1 VRRAYVFRLRPTAR
15 QHVALAECV
24 DAHRELYN
32 AALQERSDAWSHAS
46 KTRIRYGDQ
55 SAQLT
60 EMRAMRPDQAMWS
73 FSSQQATLRRL
84 NKAFA
89 GFFRRVKTAK
99 AGVKPGYPRFK
110 GKARFD
116 SVEWPKN
123 GDGARW
129 LPEQRR
135 VYLQGIGQVK
145 VHLHREVAGRVKTIQ
160 IKRQGRRWM
169 LVLSCDDVPTN
180 PFPVTG
186 DQAGIDVGIIS
197 SATTSDGAHVDNPRW
212 ARAASDRL
220 AAAQQRLQRA
230 RRGGRNRAAK
240 RETVAARYRKI
251 ADQRKDFH
259 HKQARELA
267 TRYDLI
273 VVEDLKIA
281 NMLRRAKPV
290 ADPANPGHYL
300 PNGAR
305 AKSGLNRSISDA
317 GWGQFISILRAKAEE
332 AGRAWIEVD
341 PRHTSDRCE
350 ACGHVARE
358 NRVTQAEFAC
368 QGCGHT
374 APADEHAA
382 RNILRAGL
390 AHHARAA

>member
-1 VRRAYVFRLRPTAR
+1 VFRLRPTAG
-15 QHVALAECV
+15 QHVALAACV

-32 AALQERSDAWSHAS
+32 AALEERRDAWSHAS

-60 EMRAMRPDQAMWS
+60 QMRAVRPDQAVWS

-89 GFFRRVKTAK
+89 GFFGRVK
-99 AGVKPGYPRFK
+99 AGQTPGYPRFK

-116 SVEWPKN
+116 SVEWPKD

-129 LPEQRR
+129 VPEQRR

-145 VHLHREVAGRVKTIQ
+145 ADLHRQVAGRVKTIQ

-180 PFPVTG
+180 PLPVTG
-186 DQAGIDVGIIS
+186 RQAGIDVGLVS
-197 SATTSDGAHVDNPRW
+197 FATTSDGQHVDNPRW
-212 ARAASDRL
+212 VRASADRL
-220 AAAQQRLQRA
+220 ATAQQRLTRA
-230 RRGGRNRAAK
+230 KTRSNNRDLR
-240 RETVAARYRKI
+240 RETVAARHRKI
-251 ADQRKDFH
+251 ANQRKDFH

-267 TRYDLI
+267 ARYDLI

-290 ADPANPGHYL
+290 ADPANPGQYL

-317 GWGQFISILRAKAEE
+317 GWGQFVSILRAKAEE

-341 PRHTSDRCE
+341 PRHTSDGCE
-350 ACGHVARE
+350 RCGHTARE

-368 QGCGHT
+368 QRCAHR

-390 AHHARAA
+390 AHHA

>member
-1 VRRAYVFRLRPTAR
+1 MRRAYAFRLRPTAR
-15 QHVALAECV
+15 QHVALAACV

-32 AALQERSDAWSHAS
+32 AALQERRDAWSHAS
-46 KTRIRYGDQ
+46 KTRISYGDQ

-60 EMRAMRPDQAMWS
+60 QMRAVRPDQAVWS

-89 GFFRRVKTAK
+89 GFFRRVKTPK
-99 AGVKPGYPRFK
+99 GGVKLGYPRFK
-110 GKARFD
+110 GTVRFG
-116 SVEWPKN
+116 SVEWPKD

-145 VHLHREVAGRVKTIQ
+145 VHLHRKVAGRVKTIQ

-180 PFPVTG
+180 PLPVTG
-186 DQAGIDVGIIS
+186 RQVGVDVGIVS
-197 SATTSDGAHVDNPRW
+197 FATTSDGQHIENPRW
-212 ARAASDRL
+212 ARAGAARL

-230 RRGGRNRAAK
+230 RPGGKNRAAK
-240 RETVAARYRKI
+240 RQTVAARHRKI
-251 ADQRKDFH
+251 ANQRKDFH
-259 HKQARELA
+259 HKYARELA
-267 TRYDLI
+267 ARYDLI
-273 VVEDLKIA
+273 VVEDLTIA

-317 GWGQFISILRAKAEE
+317 GWGQFVSILRAKAEE
-332 AGRAWIEVD
+332 AGRAWIEVN

-350 ACGHVARE
+350 ACGHAARE

-368 QGCGHT
+368 RGCGHT

-390 AHHARAA
+390 APHARAA

>member
-1 VRRAYVFRLRPTAR
+1 MFRLRPTAR
-15 QHVALAECV
+15 QHVALAACV

-32 AALQERSDAWSHAS
+32 AALQERRDAWSHAS
-46 KTRIRYGDQ
+46 RTRIRYGDQ

-60 EMRAMRPDQAMWS
+60 QMRAARPDQAAWS

-89 GFFRRVKTAK
+89 GFFGRVKFGQT
-99 AGVKPGYPRFK
+99 PGYPRFK

-116 SVEWPKN
+116 SVEWPKD

-145 VHLHREVAGRVKTIQ
+145 VNLHREVAGRVKTIQ

-169 LVLSCDDVPTN
+169 LVLSCDDVPPN
-180 PFPVTG
+180 PLPVTG
-186 DQAGIDVGIIS
+186 RQAGIDVGIVNF
-197 SATTSDGAHVDNPRW
+197 ATTSDGQHVDNPRW
-212 ARAASDRL
+212 AHASAARL
-220 AAAQQRLQRA
+220 AAAQQRLARA
-230 RRGGRNRAAK
+230 KLRSINRDLRRQ
-240 RETVAARYRKI
+240 TVAARHRKI
-251 ADQRKDFH
+251 ANQRRDFH

-267 TRYDLI
+267 VRNDLI

-317 GWGQFISILRAKAEE
+317 GWGQFVSILRAKAEE

-341 PRHTSDRCE
+341 PRHTSDGCE
-350 ACGHVARE
+350 RCGHTARA
-358 NRVTQAEFAC
+358 NRITQAEFAC
-368 QGCGHT
+368 QRCAHR

-390 AHHARAA
+390 AHHAQAA

>member
-1 VRRAYVFRLRPTAR
+1 MRRAYVFRLRPTAR
-15 QHVALAECV
+15 QHVALAACV

-32 AALQERSDAWSHAS
+32 AALQERRDGWSHPS
-46 KTRIRYGDQ
+46 KSRISYGDQ

-60 EMRAMRPDQAMWS
+60 AMRALRPDQAVWS

-89 GFFRRVKTAK
+89 GFFRRVKAGQTA
-99 AGVKPGYPRFK
+99 GYPRFK

-116 SVEWPKN
+116 SVEWPKD

-129 LPEQRR
+129 LPEHRR

-145 VHLHREVAGRVKTIQ
+145 VNVHREVAGRVKTIQ

-169 LVLSCDDVPTN
+169 LVLSCDDVSTN
-180 PFPVTG
+180 PLLATG
-186 DQAGIDVGIIS
+186 RQAGIDVGIVS
-197 SATTSDGAHVDNPRW
+197 FATTSDGEHVDNPRW
-212 ARAASDRL
+212 ARATAGRL
-220 AAAQQRLQRA
+220 AAAQRRLHRA
-230 RRGGRNRAAK
+230 RRGGKNRAAK
-240 RETVAARYRKI
+240 RETVAARHRKI
-251 ADQRKDFH
+251 ANQRKDFH
-259 HKQARELA
+259 HKQARDLA
-267 TRYDLI
+267 ARYDLI

-281 NMLRRAKPV
+281 NMLRRAEPV

-305 AKSGLNRSISDA
+305 AKTGLNRSISDA
-317 GWGQFISILRAKAEE
+317 GWGQFVSILRAKAEE

-350 ACGHVARE
+350 RCGHTARA
-358 NRVTQAEFAC
+358 NRVTQAEFSC

-374 APADEHAA
+374 VPADAHAA

-390 AHHARAA
+390 AHHAYAA

>member
-15 QHVALAECV
+15 QHLALAACV

-32 AALQERSDAWSHAS
+32 AALQERRDGWSHAS
-46 KTRIRYGDQ
+46 KTRISYGDQ

-60 EMRAMRPDQAMWS
+60 EIRAVRPDQAVWS

-89 GFFRRVKTAK
+89 GFFRRVK
-99 AGVKPGYPRFK
+99 AGQMAGYPRFK

-116 SVEWPKN
+116 SVEWPKD

-145 VHLHREVAGRVKTIQ
+145 VDLHREVAGRVKTIQ

-180 PFPVTG
+180 PLPVTG
-186 DQAGIDVGIIS
+186 REVGIDVGIVS
-197 SATTSDGAHVDNPRW
+197 FATTSDGEYLDNPRW
-212 ARAASDRL
+212 ARVSAGRL
-220 AAAQQRLQRA
+220 AEAQRRLQRA

-240 RETVAARYRKI
+240 RETVAARHRKI
-251 ADQRKDFH
+251 ANQRRDFH

-267 TRYDLI
+267 ARYDLI
-273 VVEDLKIA
+273 VVEDLTIA
-281 NMLRRAKPV
+281 NMLRRTKPV
-290 ADPANPGHYL
+290 PDPDNPGMFL

-305 AKSGLNRSISDA
+305 AKTGLNRSISDA
-317 GWGQFISILRAKAEE
+317 GWGQFVSILRAKAED
-332 AGRAWIEVD
+332 AGRAWIEVN
-341 PRHTSDRCE
+341 PQHTSDRCE
-350 ACGHVARE
+350 RCGHAARA

-390 AHHARAA
+390 AHHAHAA